1 MPNLDTVSHHI
12 PKHRLEAL
20 ADGVFAVAMTLL
32 VIELKLPESVHI
44 QVESELVHA
53 VAGMASKFIS
63 WVISFFVLAI
73 YWHSHQRM
81 FHRLRLVDGSLVGL
95 TMGFLGCVSLLPFA
109 SSLSG
114 QFVKAMLAQVLYSSV
129 MLLMGVGAL
138 LCARYIHRH
147 PELCG
152 DSPMT
157 LPSYRAARFRT
168 LGLMAVALV
177 AIVIARFI
185 PGAGNMAFTLMFIIS
200 RLARRME
207 AAPG

>member
-1 MPNLDTVSHHI
+1 MSNSTMASPLM

-32 VIELKLPESVHI
+32 VIELKLPEAAHI
-44 QVESELVHA
+44 HVEAELVHA
-53 VAGMASKFIS
+53 VAGMISKFIS

-81 FHRLRLVDGSLVGL
+81 FHRLRLVDGRLVGL
-95 TMGFLGCVSLLPFA
+95 NMYFLGCVSLLPFA

-114 QFVKAMLAQVLYSSV
+114 QFVKSMLAQVIYSGV
-129 MLLMGVGAL
+129 MLLMGLGAL

-152 DSPMT
+152 DTPLSR
-157 LPSYRAARFRT
+157 PSYRAARFRT
-168 LGLMAVALV
+168 AGLMVVALV
-177 AIVIARFI
+177 AIAIARFL
-185 PGAGNMAFTLMFIIS
+185 PGAGNMAFLLMFVI
-200 RLARRME
+200 ARIGRRIE
-207 AAPG
+207 SVVA